1 HKPYIDN
8 IKIKCSKCGAAVER
22 IPDVGNPWLDAA
34 IVPYSTMHYITDN
47 DYWKQ
52 WFPAE
57 FITESLPGQFRNWF
71 YSLLAMSTV
80 LENTAP
86 FKTVLGHALVKDEH
100 GNDMHKSAG
109 NSILFEDA
117 ADKIG
122 VDVMRWMY
130 TAHNPEYNLN
140 FGFEIADE
148 IRKKLLTLW
157 NMYSFYIT
165 YAKIDRYDP
174 TQQQVAYEDLSDL
187 DKWALAK
194 LHAFVKEANA
204 DYKSYRVD
212 RFMRKFKVLLDNMSN
227 WYIRRSR
234 RRFWKS
240 ENDNDKMGAYYTLYT
255 ILRTMIT
262 TIAPIVPFVSEAIY
276 QNLVLSVDKDA
287 PESVHLQDFPTEDES
302 KIDHDLLNKIDTII
316 KAVEMGRS
324 ARNKANIRT
333 RQPLANI
340 LFKVKH
346 EKEKAYI
353 IELADQIKEELNIK
367 TVTLIDD
374 IDTYVSYE
382 AKPNFTTLGK
392 KIGKQMPQVVQGLK
406 NIDGAVIAAQIQR
419 GESIVID
426 GITIEPGDI
435 NISIKEKTDV
445 VAVEDHGY
453 VAILDVNITEELKNE
468 GFGRDLVRS
477 LNNVRKEDK
486 LDVDERI
493 DFSYKEASNYVITIS
508 SSMQSYIEK
517 ETLSNYRI
525 DDIPN
530 PDFENKIFI
539 GNEKIIVNIKRN
551 KKT

>member
-1 HKPYIDN
+1 
-8 IKIKCSKCGAAVER
+8 
-22 IPDVGNPWLDAA
+22 
-34 IVPYSTMHYITDN
+34 
-47 DYWKQ
+47 
-52 WFPAE
+52 
-57 FITESLPGQFRNWF
+57 
-71 YSLLAMSTV
+71 
-80 LENTAP
+80 
-86 FKTVLGHALVKDEH
+86 
-100 GNDMHKSAG
+100 
-109 NSILFEDA
+109 
-117 ADKIG
+117 
-122 VDVMRWMY
+122 
-130 TAHNPEYNLN
+130 
-140 FGFEIADE
+140 
-148 IRKKLLTLW
+148 
-157 NMYSFYIT
+157 
-165 YAKIDRYDP
+165 
-174 TQQQVAYEDLSDL
+174 
-187 DKWALAK
+187 
-194 LHAFVKEANA
+194 
-204 DYKSYRVD
+204 
-212 RFMRKFKVLLDNMSN
+212 
-227 WYIRRSR
+227 
-234 RRFWKS
+234 
-240 ENDNDKMGAYYTLYT
+240 
-255 ILRTMIT
+255 MIT